1 MTVLVFSWL
10 EYCWL
15 DSRKSLWILK
25 KPHESGFSLQ
35 KLPGFRLLIIQ
46 NKTCILGHSLFNWR
60 FMQVIRANKDGF
72 EIREDIHLDLAWLK
86 LYTIRVLPLS
96 KLNPLLRKY
105 EFLVKKRYVSS
116 LVLPLVQLKLNKFP
130 CSLR

>member
-1 MTVLVFSWL
+1 MTVLVFPWL

-25 KPHESGFSLQ
+25 KPQESAFSLQ

-60 FMQVIRANKDGF
+60 FMQVMRANKDGF
-72 EIREDIHLDLAWLK
+72 EVREDIHFDLTWLK
-86 LYTIRVLPLS
+86 LYTIRVLFLS

-105 EFLVKKRYVSS
+105 ELLVKKKIRIFFGLAIRPTKTEQNS
-116 LVLPLVQLKLNKFP
+116 LLF
-130 CSLR
+130 